1 MSNQNIIYLAFNR
14 GLVSRLA
21 LARADLKR
29 LALSAQTMI
38 NWMPR
43 AMGSMMLRPG
53 TKYLGA
59 TKSNNATRFL
69 DFVFSTSQKALLEL
83 TVSTLRVWISDA
95 LVTRVATGT
104 TVAGGDF
111 PSGASLAANWADD
124 DEAGAV
130 SSWVAAGQVGFTGT
144 GTLAARRTATVV
156 PGTANIEH
164 ALKIQ
169 VTRGPIA
176 LRVGSTAGGDE
187 YISETS
193 LDTGYHSLAFT
204 PTGTFYIRF
213 QSRLERIVYLA
224 SCQIAA
230 AGVMEITTPWTTTAA
245 LQKIRHDQS
254 GDIVFIACNGQ
265 QQYKIERRATNSWSC
280 CVYQS
285 DNGPFRNANTGPNT
299 MTPSVLSGNGTL
311 TASIAFFRTTHVGA
325 LFALTSTGQAVSK
338 SMTAVT
344 DSTNAITVT
353 GTGTDRSFTIDIS
366 GLSATGNTV
375 ILQRSFD
382 NATWVAVS
390 GKSWVADTVEAY
402 TDGLDNQ
409 TVYYRLR
416 CTVYVG
422 GTTVSKLN
430 IATGSVRGICRVTAY
445 TSQTQV
451 SIEVLRAFGGTSAVT
466 DWEEGAWSDYRGWPS
481 ATRFYEGRLG
491 WAGKDQVALSVSD
504 DYYNYDPTTEGDSG
518 PIVRTIGSG
527 PVDTINW
534 MLPLQ
539 RLLLGGQGAERS
551 CRSNSLDEPLTPS
564 NFNIKTASTQ
574 GSGNVP
580 PAIVDK
586 SGIYVQRG
594 GTRVYQLGLDPSAY
608 EYTSTHLSAIIPEI
622 GEPSIVRVGVQR
634 QPDTRVHFVRSDG
647 TVAILLF
654 DKVEN
659 IICWFEV
666 ESDGATGLIE
676 DVVVLPGD
684 EGSPEDQVYYVVKR
698 SINGADVRYLE
709 KWALESECVGAAL
722 TYLADSFTTYTG
734 PVLNV
739 ITGLDHLEGQN
750 VAVWANGVDIGT
762 TVDPDGV
769 RTYTYT
775 VASGQITLSSPQT
788 NVVVGLPYTARWKSG
803 KLVQIPDQVGTPI
816 NMQKQIS
823 GLGMV
828 LDRTHAFG
836 IQFGPDFDQMDD
848 MPSVDAGAAQD
859 PDAIHDSYDDQ
870 TFPFPGKWDT
880 DSRLCLKAQSPR
892 PCTVL
897 SVVCETQVHP

>member
-29 LALSAQTMI
+29 LALSAQTMV
-38 NWMPR
+38 NWMVR
-43 AMGSMMLRPG
+43 SMGSMMLRPG
-53 TKYLGA
+53 LKWLGS

-83 TVSTLRVWISDA
+83 TVNTLRVWISDA
-95 LVTRVATGT
+95 LVTRVTTGT
-104 TVAGGDF
+104 TVTGGDF
-111 PSGASLAANWADD
+111 PSGASLAANWADN
-124 DEAGAV
+124 DEGSAV

-144 GTLAARRTATVV
+144 GTSAAIRTATVA
-156 PGTANIEH
+156 PGTANVEH
-164 ALKIQ
+164 ALNIQ
-169 VTRGPIA
+169 VTRGPIT

-254 GDIVFIACNGQ
+254 GDIVFIAAAGQ

-280 CVYQS
+280 AVYQS
-285 DNGPFRNANTGPNT
+285 DNGPFRNPNVGPIT

-311 TASIAFFRTTHVGA
+311 TASIAFFKTTHVGA
-325 LFALTSTGQAVSK
+325 LFALTSTGQAVTK
-338 SMTAVT
+338 NMTVVN

-353 GTGTDRSFTIDIS
+353 GTGTDRSFTIDLS
-366 GLSATGNTV
+366 GLSTTGNTV

-390 GKSWVADTVEAY
+390 GKSWTADTVEAY
-402 TDGLDNQ
+402 TDGLENQ

-416 CTVYVG
+416 CTVFAA
-422 GTTVSKLN
+422 GTTVAKLN

-445 TSQTQV
+445 TSQLLV
-451 SIEVLRAFGGTSAVT
+451 SMEVLTAFGGTAAVT
-466 DWEEGAWSDYRGWPS
+466 DWEEGSWSDYRGWPS

-491 WAGKDQVALSVSD
+491 WAGKDQIALSQSD
-504 DYYNYDPTTEGDSG
+504 DYYGYDPTAEGDAG
-518 PIVRTIGSG
+518 PIVRTIGAG

-534 MLPLQ
+534 MLSLQ

-551 CRSNSLDEPLTPS
+551 CRSNSLDEPLTPT

-594 GTRVYQLGLDPSAY
+594 GTRVYQLELDPAAY

-647 TVAILLF
+647 TVAVLLF

-659 IICWFEV
+659 IICWFEI
-666 ESDGATGLIE
+666 ESDAATGLIE

-698 SINGADVRYLE
+698 TVNGAAVRYLE
-709 KWALESECVGAAL
+709 KWALESACVGGSL
-722 TYLADSFTTYTG
+722 NLQADSFITYSGSAITA
-734 PVLNV
+734 V
-739 ITGLDHLEGQN
+739 TGLGHLEGQS
-750 VAVWANGVDIGT
+750 VVVWADGLDVGTVVDS
-762 TVDPDGV
+762 DGN
-769 RTYTYT
+769 RTQTYT
-775 VASGQITLSSPQT
+775 VSGGQITLATAAS
-788 NVVVGLPYTARWKSG
+788 NIVVGLPYTAQWKSG
-803 KLVQIPDQVGTPI
+803 KLVQIQEAI

-836 IQFGPDFDQMDD
+836 IQFGPDFTQMDD
-848 MPSVDAGAAQD
+848 MPSVDAGAPQD

-880 DSRLCLKAQSPR
+880 DSRLCLKAMAPR

-897 SVVCETQVHP
+897 SVVCETQVHK